1 MDTLNLHGDA
11 VAWLTDVD
19 LGNGWLVHARLYV
32 HLSLDSVGLA
42 GLWVATHL
50 LGWMLLRIASH
61 LLGWVLLWIASHL
74 LGWILLRVTSH
85 LWLAGLWIAA
95 HLLGWMLLRI
105 ASHLLRW
112 VLLWIAAHLWL
123 AGLWVAT
130 HLLWWIMLRAT
141 NLRSCADL
149 SLGNHAISVNDGY
162 GSVHLWGSRKWCCT
176 GFPDRS
182 EVDDTCLLPF
192 ELDLVPLVNSRTNA
206 HRGNLDVSRAN
217 EVVAACILIK
227 DSEKDIVADVLDV

>member
-1 MDTLNLHGDA
+1 MFNLDLLAWLVFLFVVAVASTLVADAVLAGFHVQNVRVLTPLAVRNHVWAMDTLNLHGDA

-130 HLLWWIMLRAT
+130 HLLWWIMLRAS
-141 NLRSCADL
+141 NLHSCADL

-162 GSVHLWGSRKWCCT
+162 GGVH
-176 GFPDRS
+176 
-182 EVDDTCLLPF
+182 
-192 ELDLVPLVNSRTNA
+192 
-206 HRGNLDVSRAN
+206 
-217 EVVAACILIK
+217 
-227 DSEKDIVADVLDV
+227 